1 MRKSAALLLLLT
13 ICAAL
18 FCGCGADYA
27 GAYKTALGLFADAK
41 YDEAATAFARLNDYR
56 ESAVYAAYSQG
67 LVYYEQGRYADAEPY
82 FERAQGF
89 MYGTQRYQY
98 CHAYALRQ
106 QGDARAAGEAFRALG
121 DFENAPAHACYCEA
135 LYAEAQKDYATAL
148 IRYEDAGDIDDAAD
162 RLDNLRVQIY
172 AKANE
177 YKEAGQLEPAM
188 TLFAM
193 LGDYRYAQELA
204 QECKQVYNQQR
215 YDEADRLE
223 SEGAL
228 LEAYNEFRAL
238 TGFIDADAR
247 ANEIGDQLGI
257 NEDE

>member
-1 MRKSAALLLLLT
+1 MRKSAALLLTLMV
-13 ICAAL
+13 CAAL
-18 FCGCGADYA
+18 LCGCGADYT

-41 YDEAATAFARLNDYR
+41 YDEAAAAFARLNDYR

-82 FERAQGF
+82 FEQAQGF
-89 MYGTQRYQY
+89 MYGTQRYRY
-98 CHAYALRQ
+98 CHAYALLRQ
-106 QGDARAAGEAFRALG
+106 GEARAAGEAFRALG
-121 DFENAPAHACYCEA
+121 DFEDAPARASYCEA
-135 LYAEAQKDYATAL
+135 LDAEAQKDYATAL
-148 IRYEDAGDIDDAAD
+148 IRYEDAGAIEDAAD

-177 YKEAGQLEPAM
+177 YKDAGQYEPAM

-223 SEGAL
+223 AEGAL
-228 LEAYNEFRAL
+228 SEAYDAFRAL

-247 ANEIGDQLGI
+247 ANEIGEILGVS
-257 NEDE
+257 EDD